1 MPRKGEN
8 IYKRKDGRWEGR
20 YIKGRRS
27 NGKAIYGYLYAY
39 SYRELKKK
47 MVNYKQKIIIS
58 KREEQSIFKSNIT
71 FGTLTKLWMSS
82 RKMRIKESTYVKY
95 NNLLNIYILPEFKD
109 ILVQELSYCQID
121 DFANKLLTNGGKK
134 KSGLSAKTVNDCITL
149 IRTILRYAQNNGI
162 SVKSLGNGIVIKS
175 SFKELNVLSLSEQK
189 CLYNYLIKH
198 LNPKNFGVLLCLLT
212 GLRIGEICALRW
224 EDISLIEKSVYVH
237 STLQRIQD
245 FSNIS
250 NKKTRILISSPKSPC
265 SIRTI
270 PLTDEIISL
279 IMRSFSN
286 KHGFVLTGDEK
297 NFVEPRSMQNH
308 FKRICFDAS
317 IRIVNFHSLR
327 HTFATRCIE
336 LGFDVKSLSE
346 ILGHANVSI
355 TMNRYVHTSM
365 DTKRKNM
372 SKLSEL
378 LSVKK

>member
-27 NGKAIYGYLYAY
+27 DGKAIYGYLYAY

-279 IMRSFSN
+279 IMRSFS
-286 KHGFVLTGDEK
+286 GV
-297 NFVEPRSMQNH
+297 
-308 FKRICFDAS
+308 
-317 IRIVNFHSLR
+317 
-327 HTFATRCIE
+327 
-336 LGFDVKSLSE
+336 
-346 ILGHANVSI
+346 
-355 TMNRYVHTSM
+355 
-365 DTKRKNM
+365 
-372 SKLSEL
+372 
-378 LSVKK
+378 